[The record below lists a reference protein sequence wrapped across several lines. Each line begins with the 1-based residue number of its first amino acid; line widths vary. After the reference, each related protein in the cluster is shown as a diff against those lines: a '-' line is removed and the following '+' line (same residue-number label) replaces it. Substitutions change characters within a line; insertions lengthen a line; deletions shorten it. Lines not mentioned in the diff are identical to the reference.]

1 MEKSSKYVGLSILG
15 ALGVLFFIGHA
26 IFIMS
31 TTITADTSS
40 KYYSSVTDAA
50 AKAVE
55 TTTVFQRHT
64 VFALDVMG
72 IIACVAMFIC
82 GEAKRPE
89 NKNRVKKAVAAP
101 VAEKTAVKQSKAKAA
116 SDDYDDI

>member
-1 MEKSSKYVGLSILG
+1 MEKSSKYIGLSILG

-40 KYYSSVTDAA
+40 KYYSSVTEAA

-55 TTTVFQRHT
+55 TTTIFQRHT
-64 VFALDVMG
+64 VFALDIMG
-72 IIACVAMFIC
+72 IIICVAMFIC

-89 NKNRVKKAVAAP
+89 GKKRTKKTTAAP
-101 VAEKTAVKQSKAKAA
+101 VVEKTVVKKIQTKIA